1 MAKGRKRFE
10 ESPQTKT
17 ADLHG
22 YLSEDAPDKRVE
34 AANSIF
40 DQCRELIGNITAQL
54 LRSRF
59 EHIAEDSIQ
68 EAWSDC
74 LTELQERRAE
84 FLRDRGER
92 PGLREMAATV
102 TMRAVWRL
110 EMRARR
116 ERQRMTSDDRE
127 ELSSAPEFDAVD
139 SLSALDFHRIF
150 VSAWERLLASSSADE
165 QIVLDDVGPLAF
177 FAHDWAS
184 VAAQPVPGEGTQRTM
199 THVVLERRRQVKN
212 IVDALLERDL
222 QLEPKTRE
230 RFLRTLLP
238 G

>member
-1 MAKGRKRFE
+1 MAKGRKRFD

-22 YLSEDAPDKRVE
+22 YLLEDAPDKRVE

-40 DQCRELIGNITAQL
+40 DQCRALIGNITEQL

-59 EHIAEDSIQ
+59 ENIAEDSIQ

-74 LTELQERRAE
+74 LSELQERRAE
-84 FLRDRGER
+84 FLKDRAER

-116 ERQRMTSDDRE
+116 ERQRLVSAERE
-127 ELSSAPEFDAVD
+127 DVSSAPEYDAVD

-150 VSAWERLLASSSADE
+150 VTAWERLLTNSNTDE
-165 QIVLDDVGPLAF
+165 QIVLNDVGPLAF

-199 THVVLERRRQVKN
+199 THVVLERRRQVKG
-212 IVDALLERDL
+212 IVDTLLEREL
-222 QLEPKTRE
+222 QLEPKTRA

>member
-1 MAKGRKRFE
+1 MMAKGRKRFD

-22 YLSEDAPDKRVE
+22 YLSENAPDKRIE
-34 AANSIF
+34 AANGIF
-40 DQCRELIGNITAQL
+40 DQCRELIGNITEQL

-59 EHIAEDSIQ
+59 KHIAEDTIQ

-84 FLRDRGER
+84 FLKDRAER
-92 PGLREMAATV
+92 PRLREMAASV
-102 TMRAVWRL
+102 TMRTVWRL

-116 ERQRMTSDDRE
+116 ERQRMTSAPSE
-127 ELSSAPEFDAVD
+127 EPSSAPEYEALS
-139 SLSALDFHRIF
+139 SLTALDFHRIF
-150 VSAWERLLASSSADE
+150 VSAWERLLAGSSAEE
-165 QIVLDDVGPLAF
+165 QIVLQDVGPLAF

-184 VAAQPVPGEGTQRTM
+184 VAAQPVPGEGTQRPM
-199 THVVLERRRQVKN
+199 TNVVLERRHHVRN
-212 IVDALLERDL
+212 IIDAVLEREL
-222 QLEPKTRE
+222 QLDAKTRQ

-238 G
+238 